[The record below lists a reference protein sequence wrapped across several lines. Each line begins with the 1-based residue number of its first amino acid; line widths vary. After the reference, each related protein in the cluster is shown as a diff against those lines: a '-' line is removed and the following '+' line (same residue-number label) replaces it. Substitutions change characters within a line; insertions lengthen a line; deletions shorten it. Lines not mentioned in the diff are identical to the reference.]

1 MNKMEKWIVG
11 KPFMQ
16 QQLCV
21 EILLTVDFL
30 LCALKI

>member
-16 QQLCV
+16 QQLRV